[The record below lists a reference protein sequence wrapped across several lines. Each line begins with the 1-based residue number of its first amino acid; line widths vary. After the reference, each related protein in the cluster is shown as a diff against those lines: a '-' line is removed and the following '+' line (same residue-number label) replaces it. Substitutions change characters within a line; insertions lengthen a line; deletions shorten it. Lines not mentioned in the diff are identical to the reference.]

1 LEELHFDDPNLSSM
15 GEPFTEEEV
24 RNAINQ
30 MPTDKARDPDGFTRA
45 FFKKGWE
52 IIKGDVMRVIELFG
66 DLQAENFHW
75 LNCANIVLLPKKEGT
90 EEVTDFKPINL
101 IHAIART
108 ISKMLALCLGPFMND
123 LVSNAQSAFIKTE
136 AYMTTIYM

>member
-1 LEELHFDDPNLSSM
+1 M

-30 MPTDKARDPDGFTRA
+30 MPTDKAHGPDGFTGA

-66 DLQAENFHW
+66 DLQAKNFH
-75 LNCANIVLLPKKEGT
+75 
-90 EEVTDFKPINL
+90 
-101 IHAIART
+101 
-108 ISKMLALCLGPFMND
+108 
-123 LVSNAQSAFIKTE
+123 
-136 AYMTTIYM
+136 